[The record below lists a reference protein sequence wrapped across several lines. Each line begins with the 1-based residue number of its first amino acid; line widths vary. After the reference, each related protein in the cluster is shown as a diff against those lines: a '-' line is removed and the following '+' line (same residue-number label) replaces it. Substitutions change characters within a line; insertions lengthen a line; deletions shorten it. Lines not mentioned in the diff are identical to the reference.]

1 MPTETIPYSKESA
14 MKEKTITTKIE
25 TLGEAKVLSPL
36 AAKAQGGYTER
47 FVKDEDRVLIDVN
60 LNKIKDTIKNNVEPP
75 SFEKAGPREKIYFDP
90 SKLKCAIVTCGGLC
104 PGLNDIIRSVVLELY
119 HCYGVKNIYGIR
131 HGLQGFIPEF
141 GHEVMEL
148 TAASVSNILDMG
160 GTILGSS
167 RGTQDIGTIVDCLER
182 MNIGILFMVGGDG
195 TLVAAKKIAETITE
209 RNLKVSIIVIP
220 KTIDND
226 IYLVS
231 RTFGFDTAVDI
242 ATIAIKGAHNEAR
255 GYPNGI
261 GLIKL
266 MGRHSGFLAA
276 TAALAQQDAN
286 FVLIPEI
293 EIQLTGENGFLAALE
308 RRMKERKHAVIVVA
322 EGAGQRFFENQT
334 TEYDPS
340 GNIKLKDIGTFLKNE
355 ISQWFKER
363 NNPVTLKYIDPSYI
377 IRSLPA
383 NSNDCVYCGFLG
395 RDAVHAGMA
404 GKTKL
409 LVSNWNNHYVHIPME
424 ASAGQRKYVDPKGKL
439 WQSVL
444 EATGQGALINGKAH
458 ETHPA

>member
-1 MPTETIPYSKESA
+1 METS
-14 MKEKTITTKIE
+14 TIITRIE

-36 AAKAQGGYTER
+36 GKDTKGSYTER
-47 FVKDEDRVLIDVN
+47 FVRDQDRVLIDVD
-60 LNKIKDTIKNNVEPP
+60 LDKIKNTIKNNIEPP

-90 SKLKCAIVTCGGLC
+90 SKLKCALVTCGGLC

-131 HGLQGFIPEF
+131 HGLQGFIPEY

-148 TAASVSNILDMG
+148 TAASVTNILDMG

-167 RGTQDIGTIVDCLER
+167 RGTQNIDTIVDCLER

-195 TLVAAKKIAETITE
+195 TLMAANKITE
-209 RNLKVSIIVIP
+209 IITQRHLKVSVIVIP

-226 IYLVS
+226 IHLVS
-231 RTFGFDTAVDI
+231 RSFGFDTAVDI

-255 GYPNGI
+255 GYPNGV

-276 TAALAQQDAN
+276 TSALAQQDAN

-293 EIQLTGENGFLAALE
+293 EIKLTGEYGFLTALE
-308 RRMKERKHAVIVVA
+308 QRLKARKHAVIVVA
-322 EGAGQRFFENQT
+322 EGAGQHFFENQT
-334 TEYDPS
+334 IEYDPS
-340 GNIKLKDIGTFLKNE
+340 GNIKLKDIGTFLKDKITE
-355 ISQWFKER
+355 WFKQR
-363 NNPVTLKYIDPSYI
+363 NRPVTLKYIDPSYM

-383 NSNDCVYCGFLG
+383 NSNDSVFCGFLG

-409 LVSNWNNHYVHIPME
+409 LISNWNNHYVHIPME
-424 ASAGQRKYVDPKGKL
+424 ASAGQRKTVDPKGKL

-444 EATGQGALINGKAH
+444 EATGQGALINGQSR
-458 ETHPA
+458 ETPPA